1 MPLVLIPV
9 LIFLV
14 YLGKGCLLLT
24 SLSTPEKTFFNILY
38 DFLTTHM
45 RQNKFLLQGQKVTF
59 LKHFT
64 VPRKM
69 YYQMLFKWK
78 SVVVWR
84 TSQYLELG
92 RSQIDRMKMD
102 PFVGFLSMKWHTIRL
117 LSKQNDISIRIFH
130 TPMGRIC
137 VMIYP
142 PTPRRPVL
150 PTLTSSG
157 ARSFLPE
164 IYLCFLSFHP
174 SNPPFLS
181 PSLLSFKVQI
191 KKSQLLLWRSG
202 LRIWPVAAL
211 VSAEVQVWS
220 LAQYSGLKDPVLRRS
235 HLQYR
240 FNS

>member
-1 MPLVLIPV
+1 ML
-9 LIFLV
+9 
-14 YLGKGCLLLT
+14 
-24 SLSTPEKTFFNILY
+24 
-38 DFLTTHM
+38 
-45 RQNKFLLQGQKVTF
+45 QNKFLLQGQKVTF

-92 RSQIDRMKMD
+92 RSQIDRMKTD

-142 PTPRRPVL
+142 PLQGDLSCPLLHHRELGASCLRYTCASFPSIHPIL
-150 PTLTSSG
+150 PSSPLLYYLSRYKLRNPSCCCG
-157 ARSFLPE
+157 A
-164 IYLCFLSFHP
+164 
-174 SNPPFLS
+174 
-181 PSLLSFKVQI
+181 V
-191 KKSQLLLWRSG
+191 G
-202 LRIWPVAAL
+202 
-211 VSAEVQVWS
+211 
-220 LAQYSGLKDPVLRRS
+220 
-235 HLQYR
+235 
-240 FNS
+240 